1 MEHGSDLTNIA
12 VLISVALVCGL
23 TLARIRQP
31 AIVGYILAGVVLGPS
46 VLGFVQ
52 DREQITLLA
61 ELGVLL
67 LLFTI
72 GMELDV
78 SHFRSVLRFAFIG
91 TGLQI
96 VIATTVILT
105 LSWPLGWPWQQSI
118 LVGFGVA
125 LSSTAVTIK
134 LLEDVGEIHNEVG
147 QRAIA
152 ILIAQDLAIVPMM
165 LFVATLA
172 PDTSVTIRAI
182 LPLIGS
188 VFILAGLIWFLGRRG
203 RIDLPI
209 IQFARN
215 QADLIAVGAVALCFA
230 AAAVSGLFGMSTAYG
245 AFLAG
250 LLLGNCTDRE
260 QMLRVT
266 LPIQGLL
273 LMVFFLSIGLL
284 IDLGFIW
291 DNFGE
296 ILLMLLLVTL
306 GKTAMNVGIL
316 RFLKEP
322 WPRAW
327 LGGVAL
333 GQVGEFSF
341 VLFALGL
348 SVGAID
354 SEGYRLFVAVI
365 ALSLMISPLWLD
377 SARRLQRLAVHADS
391 WRELMTRL
399 YPQATDRTVRSAAWL
414 QTIRE
419 ELTRRHS
426 RALPESLIDEPP
438 SRTRRKNDDKNDDG
452 SGPDV

>member
-1 MEHGSDLTNIA
+1 MEHGQHLTEIA
-12 VLISVALVCGL
+12 IVVSVALACGL
-23 TLARIRQP
+23 FLGRLRQP

-46 VLGFVQ
+46 VLGFVE
-52 DREQITLLA
+52 DREQIGLLA

-67 LLFTI
+67 LLFSI

-78 SHFRSVLRFAFIG
+78 GDFSSVLRFAVIG

-96 VIATTVILT
+96 AIATAVILLLT
-105 LSWPLGWPWQQSI
+105 WPLGWPWERGVLI
-118 LVGFGVA
+118 GFGIA

-134 LLEDVGEIHNEVG
+134 LLEDVGEIKGEVG
-147 QRAIA
+147 RRAIA

-165 LFVATLA
+165 LFIATLA
-172 PDTSVTIRAI
+172 PDSAVTVGAI

-188 VFILAGLIWFLGRRG
+188 VLILAALIWFLGRRG
-203 RIDLPI
+203 RISLPLRDL
-209 IQFARN
+209 ARD

-230 AAAVSGLFGMSTAYG
+230 AAALGGLFGMSTAYG

-250 LLLGNCTDRE
+250 LLLGNSTDRE
-260 QMLRVT
+260 TMLRAT

-291 DNFGE
+291 RNLGE
-296 ILLMLLLVTL
+296 ILLMLLIVTL
-306 GKTAMNVGIL
+306 GKTAMNVGVL

-341 VLFALGL
+341 VILALGL
-348 SVGAID
+348 SVGAIGD
-354 SEGYRLFVAVI
+354 EGYRLFVAVI
-365 ALSLMISPLWLD
+365 ALSLIISPLWLD
-377 SARRLQRLAVHADS
+377 SARRIQRLAVHADT
-391 WRELMTRL
+391 LKDLLARL
-399 YPQATDRTVRSAAWL
+399 YPLATARTHTSIVW
-414 QTIRE
+414 TRE
-419 ELTRRHS
+419 RGRTLARGRRHAAPDS
-426 RALPESLIDEPP
+426 SETDAGPPAGQNRGEP
-438 SRTRRKNDDKNDDG
+438 
-452 SGPDV
+452 GP